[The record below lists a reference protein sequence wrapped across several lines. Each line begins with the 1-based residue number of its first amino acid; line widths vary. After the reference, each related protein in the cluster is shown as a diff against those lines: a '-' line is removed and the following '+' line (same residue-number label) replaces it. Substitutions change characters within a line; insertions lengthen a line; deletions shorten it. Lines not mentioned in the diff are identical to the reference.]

1 MLAPM
6 VSGLKVCKE
15 GLLQTAIP
23 LYEKNMPEFAAH
35 CVMPGSEKISADFL
49 M

>member
-6 VSGLKVCKE
+6 VSGLKVYKE

-23 LYEKNMPEFAAH
+23 LYACCMPEFVAH

>member
-6 VSGLKVCKE
+6 VSGLKVYKE

-23 LYEKNMPEFAAH
+23 LYDVCLSSLRIA
-35 CVMPGSEKISADFL
+35 
-49 M
+49 

>member
-23 LYEKNMPEFAAH
+23 LYAFLN
-35 CVMPGSEKISADFL
+35 VIGSTFYELIV
-49 M
+49 